1 VSASGDDVDAGNS
14 CTAFPPLAN
23 PQSLAP
29 RDLRR
34 GPHGDAHTA
43 RLPAQG
49 KVVLTV
55 KHGKKT
61 VAKKTAKLSS
71 SCKWKAVVKFA
82 NRKKLGKK
90 RSGKLV
96 AKARYGG
103 NAALNAK
110 SSKALTVRY
119 G

>member
-1 VSASGDDVDAGNS
+1 
-14 CTAFPPLAN
+14 
-23 PQSLAP
+23 
-29 RDLRR
+29 
-34 GPHGDAHTA
+34 
-43 RLPAQG
+43 
-49 KVVLTV
+49 
-55 KHGKKT
+55 